1 MSDCKSVADPKLA
14 TTPILYLPVN
24 VPEPPEI
31 AALEK
36 SRSGKVDRLRRRIQH
51 IGNIKPGEIADAGT
65 DYFTRS
71 QPPFLSSMIR
81 PSTTLRSLLAITM
94 GLPNGCIAPT
104 NTPYATTPFG
114 QRPFIKKR
122 TNAAY
127 LKMQAWVKNSG
138 EPKEQIA
145 IPYRECTAQSATP

>member
-36 SRSGKVDRLRRRIQH
+36 SRNVKVDRLRRRIQH

-71 QPPFLSSMIR
+71 QPPFLSSIIR
-81 PSTTLRSLLAITM
+81 AVYDAEVAAGQHDGAAQWLHRAYKYALRDHALWT
-94 GLPNGCIAPT
+94 APFHK
-104 NTPYATTPFG
+104 AW
-114 QRPFIKKR
+114 
-122 TNAAY
+122 TNAPY

-138 EPKEQIA
+138 KPKEQIA